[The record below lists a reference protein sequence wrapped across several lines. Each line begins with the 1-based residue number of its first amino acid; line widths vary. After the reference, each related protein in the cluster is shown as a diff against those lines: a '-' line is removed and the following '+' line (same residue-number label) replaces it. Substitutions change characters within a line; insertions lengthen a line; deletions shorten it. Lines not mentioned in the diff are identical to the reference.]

1 MNTEESL
8 KMRIKEAR
16 KKRDDLNKLIIQWL
30 QMLRVEQDGKKEK

>member
-16 KKRDDLNKLIIQWL
+16 KKRDDLNKSIIHWL
-30 QMLRVEQDGKKEK
+30 QMLRVEQDRKKEK

>member
-16 KKRDDLNKLIIQWL
+16 KKRDDLNKSIIQWL
-30 QMLRVEQDGKKEK
+30 QMLRVEQDRKKEK

>member
-30 QMLRVEQDGKKEK
+30 QMLRVEQDRKKEK